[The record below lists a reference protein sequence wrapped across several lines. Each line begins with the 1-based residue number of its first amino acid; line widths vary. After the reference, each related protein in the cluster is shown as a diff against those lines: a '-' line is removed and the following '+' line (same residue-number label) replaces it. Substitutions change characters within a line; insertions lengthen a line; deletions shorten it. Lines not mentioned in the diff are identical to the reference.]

1 MPPPQKKKSNK
12 LGNIL
17 LWKESSIVPDSF
29 SFNRD
34 TFPKNSAPAT
44 LMQAARSGRFERYAF
59 RAYKSGFAGA
69 FGFIRA
75 LVTPTATIP
84 NA

>member
-1 MPPPQKKKSNK
+1 MKCPPQKKSNK

-17 LWKESSIVPDSF
+17 LWKESSIAPDSF

-44 LMQAARSGRFERYAF
+44 LMQRRTAAGSSDMLSELI
-59 RAYKSGFAGA
+59 SQD
-69 FGFIRA
+69 
-75 LVTPTATIP
+75 LPVHSDL
-84 NA
+84 

>member
-1 MPPPQKKKSNK
+1 MKCPPQKKKSNK

-44 LMQAARSGRFERYAF
+44 LMQRRAAVGSSDMLSELI
-59 RAYKSGFAGA
+59 SQD
-69 FGFIRA
+69 
-75 LVTPTATIP
+75 LPVHSDL
-84 NA
+84 